1 MTDETTAT
9 EEATMS
15 ATQPEREPTPEKSS
29 ETVTGGRTRRIAAVL
44 GFVLLVALILPFVVF
59 AVPQTI
65 GADHGFVVLSG
76 SMEPAISP
84 GDVIIVASGP
94 VAVGDVITYRTGN
107 EVPTTHRIVEEVD
120 GAYRTKGDANENV
133 DAGLVDPSQILGSV
147 IVVIPLIGYVILW
160 ANTTLG
166 FVLLVVVP
174 LVLLGTMEAYRF
186 LRAPKEEHDATNTA
200 TDGRA
205 SVSDENSPVEVAVTE
220 TERRAADSSPNETVE
235 IASVDLTLTVWV
247 LLAFTTYAG
256 YVLFTEVSR
265 TGVPTAVGVGVF
277 TGAFVGF
284 LLVAALVG
292 RERLR
297 TRRQDAEP
305 VAVADPDADGTS
317 GGD

>member
-1 MTDETTAT
+1 MTDGTTAT

-15 ATQPEREPTPEKSS
+15 DTQPERESAPEESRPATS
-29 ETVTGGRTRRIAAVL
+29 GRVRRIAAVL
-44 GFVLLVALILPFVVF
+44 GFVLIVALVVPFVVF

-84 GDVIIVASGP
+84 GDVVIVASGP

-133 DAGLVDPSQILGSV
+133 DAGLVDPSQVLGNV
-147 IVVIPLIGYVILW
+147 VVVIPLIGYVILW
-160 ANTTLG
+160 ANTTVG
-166 FVLLVVVP
+166 FALLVVVP
-174 LVLLGTMEAYRF
+174 LVLLGGMEAYRF
-186 LRAPKEEHDATNTA
+186 LRTPEEGHDATSTA

-205 SVSDENSPVEVAVTE
+205 GAPDGSVPAEVAVTE
-220 TERRAADSSPNETVE
+220 TEDSPSEASPQKTVE
-235 IASVDLTLTVWV
+235 VAGLDLSLTLWV
-247 LLAFTTYAG
+247 LVAFTVYAG

-265 TGVPTAVGVGVF
+265 TGVPSAVGVGVF
-277 TGAFVGF
+277 TGALVGV
-284 LLVAALVG
+284 LLVAALLG
-292 RERLR
+292 REHLR

-305 VAVADPDADGTS
+305 VAVTDPDADGTP

>member
-15 ATQPEREPTPEKSS
+15 DTQPEREPAPEEPGPATS
-29 ETVTGGRTRRIAAVL
+29 GRARRIAAVL
-44 GFVLLVALILPFVVF
+44 GFVLLVALVVPFVVF
-59 AVPQTI
+59 AVPQTV

-84 GDVIIVASGP
+84 GDVVIVASGP

-120 GAYRTKGDANENV
+120 GAYRTKGDANENA

-147 IVVIPLIGYVILW
+147 VVVIPLIGYVILW
-160 ANTTLG
+160 ANTTVG
-166 FVLLVVVP
+166 FALLVVVP

-200 TDGRA
+200 TDGEA
-205 SVSDENSPVEVAVTE
+205 SVSDG
-220 TERRAADSSPNETVE
+220 SSPAEGATDAEGEPSEASPQKTVE
-235 IASVDLTLTVWV
+235 IAGLDLTLTVWV

-265 TGVPTAVGVGVF
+265 TGVPSAVGVGVF
-277 TGAFVGF
+277 TGALVGF
-284 LLVAALVG
+284 LLVATLVG

-305 VAVADPDADGTS
+305 VAVADPDADGTP